1 MKMNLLRFLSVGNS
15 LTRGT
20 SEPSPY
26 RLLPENRLPNFSK
39 GQKPV
44 FSTSTR
50 VVPSVQPELF
60 SAGPADSA
68 GDKGLDPGTL
78 PPSVSDQMPTVSA
91 RAGEAREIS
100 KPRPPLVVG
109 GQFGNGQP
117 TPVPERRL
125 ESRGGDREGTGVW
138 RRWFVRGNNR
148 LETRQPGKAESILK
162 EVRVV
167 RNELNESDLEFVT
180 ARSGVL
186 NAPAAGSSGAGVQ
199 QTEFV
204 RPKPSPEVRTSI
216 SISTGSGGQAGWGRF
231 VGRMFLSGGGRTL
244 AK

>member
-1 MKMNLLRFLSVGNS
+1 MKMNLLRYLSVGNS
-15 LTRGT
+15 LTRGS

-60 SAGPADSA
+60 STGTADSA
-68 GDKGLDPGTL
+68 GEKEIEMDGRH
-78 PPSVSDQMPTVSA
+78 PSVSEQLTEMATCTDQKK
-91 RAGEAREIS
+91 EIPRS
-100 KPRPPLVVG
+100 RPPLVVG

-117 TPVPERRL
+117 TAVPERRF
-125 ESRGGDREGTGVW
+125 ESRGGDRDGTGVW
-138 RRWFVRGNNR
+138 KRWFVRGNAR
-148 LETRQPGKAESILK
+148 LETRQPGKSESILK

-167 RNELNESDLEFVT
+167 RNDLNESDLEFVT
-180 ARSGVL
+180 ARAGVL
-186 NAPAAGSSGAGVQ
+186 TAPSPGSGGAAVQ

-204 RPKPSPEVRTSI
+204 RPKPSPELRSSASVSP
-216 SISTGSGGQAGWGRF
+216 GSSAQAGWGRF